1 MRLPF
6 LKIEKIIFKFMNIY
20 ERKIL
25 PHLVDTFCSSGP
37 TLKQRQK
44 IIPRAKG
51 NILEVGIGTGLNI
64 SFYDPKKVNKI
75 WGLEPSRDMQILAR
89 KAINKTEFNVNFI
102 TMPCEELNMEDNS
115 FDTIVFTYVLC
126 TIPNLKQALTNIH
139 RVLKPNGMILFSEH
153 GIAPDKYVQT
163 IQNFINPIWKKI
175 AGGCNLNRNIPKILE
190 SSGFEVYE
198 NNQMYIPGYKFA
210 SYNFWGEA
218 RKKIV

>member
-1 MRLPF
+1 
-6 LKIEKIIFKFMNIY
+6 MNIY

-37 TLKQRQK
+37 TSKQRQK

-89 KAINKTEFNVNFI
+89 KAINKTEFNVNFL
-102 TMPCEELNMEDNS
+102 TMPCEELDMEDNS

-153 GIAPDKYVQT
+153 GIAPDKCVQT
-163 IQNFINPIWKKI
+163 MQTFINPIWKKI

-198 NNQMYIPGYKFA
+198 NNQMYIPGYKFS

>member
-37 TLKQRQK
+37 TSKQRQK

-89 KAINKTEFNVNFI
+89 KAINKTEFIVNFL
-102 TMPCEELNMEDNS
+102 TMPCEELDMEDNS

-153 GIAPDKYVQT
+153 GIAPDKCIQT
-163 IQNFINPIWKKI
+163 MQNFINPIWKKI

-198 NNQMYIPGYKFA
+198 NNQMYIPGYKFS